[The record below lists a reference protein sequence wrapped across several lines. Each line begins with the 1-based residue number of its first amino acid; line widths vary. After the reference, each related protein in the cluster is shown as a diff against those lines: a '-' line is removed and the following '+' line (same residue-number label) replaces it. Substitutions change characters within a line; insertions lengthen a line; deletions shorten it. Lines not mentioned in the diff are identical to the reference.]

1 MKLSVAIAKKD
12 APSSA
17 FVVWRG
23 FEESIKKAALMGF
36 NGVELALKSAKDI
49 DRNQLDTWL
58 SKNNMEVSCISTG
71 QVFAVLN
78 LYFTHPDKEVR
89 DKAICIFT
97 DLINLAKDYGKLIN
111 VGRVR
116 GFIDKNQTKT
126 QAEELFLDTANKIC
140 EAANKKD
147 VTIIIEPVNRYE
159 INFVNNLD
167 QGAELI
173 RKLNSNN
180 IGLMPDT
187 FHMNIEDDVISSAL
201 IRNADLVKYV
211 HFADSNRL
219 SPGCG
224 HLDFDDVFDGLYKAK
239 FNGWISVEILPE
251 PNPDEAALKS
261 AEFLLPRIDRYN
273 QLVKENI

>member
-36 NGVELALKSAKDI
+36 NGVELALKSAEDI
-49 DRNQLDTWL
+49 DRNQLEAWL

-71 QVFAVLN
+71 QVFAVLK
-78 LYFTHPDKEVR
+78 LYFTHPKKEVR

-97 DLINLAKDYGKLIN
+97 DLINLAKDYGKIIN

-116 GFIDKNQTKT
+116 GFIDENQTKA

-140 EAANKKD
+140 EVANKND

-173 RKLNSNN
+173 RKLDFKN

-187 FHMNIEDDVISSAL
+187 FHMNIEDDVFSSSL
-201 IRNADLVKYV
+201 IRNTDLVKYV

-224 HLDFDDVFDGLYKAK
+224 HLDFDDVFDGLYKAN

-261 AEFLLPRIDRYN
+261 TEFLLPRIDRYN
-273 QLVKENI
+273 QLIKENT